1 MKTLYKFLRT
11 GLKSEHGNHT
21 WEIGKWYEV
30 QGEVVPCYNGFHG
43 SVEPLDALHYVKGEI
58 LAIVE
63 VDGYHVSENDKQ
75 AWQKMRIVDARVW
88 DKRDSVALAVFCAQM
103 VLAIFESRYP
113 QDKRPRKAIEAAA
126 KWISSDKNHADTDAD
141 TDAYTAAYADA
152 AAAAAAAAY
161 TDAAAFGC
169 IAGAGAA
176 ADAAYAAADAAAAAA
191 AAAYTDADAAAAA
204 YAAAA
209 ARAAAAADAAAAAV
223 PEINNWIKDQFQT
236 LQKI

>member
-30 QGEVVPCYNGFHG
+30 QGEVVPRYNGFHG

-126 KWISSDKNHADTDAD
+126 KWISSDKNHAAAAAD
-141 TDAYTAAYADA
+141 TDAYTAAAAATAAAYTDAARAAYADA
-152 AAAAAAAAY
+152 AAAAAAAY
-161 TDAAAFGC
+161 T
-169 IAGAGAA
+169 
-176 ADAAYAAADAAAAAA
+176 AAA
-191 AAAYTDADAAAAA
+191 AAAYTATAAADAAYTAA
-204 YAAAA
+204 YTAA
-209 ARAAAAADAAAAAV
+209 ARAAYAADAAAYTAAADAAAV